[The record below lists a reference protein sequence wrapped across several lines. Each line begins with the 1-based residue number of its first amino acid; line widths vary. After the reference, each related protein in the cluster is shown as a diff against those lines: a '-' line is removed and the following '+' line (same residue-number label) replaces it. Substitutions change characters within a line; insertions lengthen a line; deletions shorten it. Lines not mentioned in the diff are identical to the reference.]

1 MLEKIRLTSY
11 RAFEDTGDIRIAP
24 VTLLLG
30 KNNSGKSSLLKALSF
45 IHDGLADGSRSRLS
59 LRSESGVI
67 SGASMADLFHRRRFT
82 DLGLFLEFSQLN
94 YEIHL
99 VSNNGKTLPSSYRI
113 AASDGSPEKTRQGAD
128 QRQPRTNYPSFPHF
142 HVKINHP
149 DIQYSITYTNTYQN
163 ESSHISSRIR
173 NQITAHYR

>member
-59 LRSESGVI
+59 LR
-67 SGASMADLFHRRRFT
+67 
-82 DLGLFLEFSQLN
+82 
-94 YEIHL
+94 
-99 VSNNGKTLPSSYRI
+99 
-113 AASDGSPEKTRQGAD
+113 
-128 QRQPRTNYPSFPHF
+128 
-142 HVKINHP
+142 
-149 DIQYSITYTNTYQN
+149 
-163 ESSHISSRIR
+163 
-173 NQITAHYR
+173 